1 MYIFIICTDTFTSF
15 TLQQKIRKAH
25 SIPFTTNHYK
35 TPKQSFGLLGMCQ
48 TMALQRTH
56 KHDALHQVFG
66 GKGCTFSRTPM
77 GHILM
82 PLLFH
87 RKYYSCP
94 HGLASPFLR
103 LNHCPWHILL
113 QNTCTAYKPLYSTLR
128 CRPLKGPGIKIL
140 LSNKLVSMAQKKMEK
155 KSSGTTETAT
165 GRMILPTAHHCFAT
179 QRTKCNNVLAEQ

>member
-140 LSNKLVSMAQKKMEK
+140 FSNKLVSMAQKRWK
-155 KSSGTTETAT
+155 KNLVVQ
-165 GRMILPTAHHCFAT
+165 RKRPTA
-179 QRTKCNNVLAEQ
+179 E

>member
-94 HGLASPFLR
+94 HRLASPFLR

-140 LSNKLVSMAQKKMEK
+140 FSNKLVSMAQKIWK
-155 KSSGTTETAT
+155 KKISRYNRNGQRQNDSPNSTPLLCHAT
-165 GRMILPTAHHCFAT
+165 NEM
-179 QRTKCNNVLAEQ
+179 Q